1 MLRNFSVYTDPKR
14 SGRPEAV
21 ITDAEFAP
29 KEMLLCFVRCKV
41 NKTSIN
47 VYDQFSCPIVSPIGA
62 IRNGV
67 FFFIGYFLFWIDDS
81 VDIYVNKFT

>member
-62 IRNGV
+62 YAMV
-67 FFFIGYFLFWIDDS
+67 FSFLS
-81 VDIYVNKFT
+81 VTSCFGLMILLIFM